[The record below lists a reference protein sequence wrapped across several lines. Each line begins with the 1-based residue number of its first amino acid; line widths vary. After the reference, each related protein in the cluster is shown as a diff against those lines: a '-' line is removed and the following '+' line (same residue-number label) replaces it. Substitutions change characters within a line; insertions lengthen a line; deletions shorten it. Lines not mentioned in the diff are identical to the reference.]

1 MSKLMII
8 FVLLMSG
15 TLYDPQRVLNH
26 LGPEASAIGWK
37 IKGKLAAYH

>member
-15 TLYDPQRVLNH
+15 TLYDPQRVLAH
-26 LGPEASAIGWK
+26 LGPDAAAIGMK
-37 IKGKLAAYH
+37 IKYSMHAH